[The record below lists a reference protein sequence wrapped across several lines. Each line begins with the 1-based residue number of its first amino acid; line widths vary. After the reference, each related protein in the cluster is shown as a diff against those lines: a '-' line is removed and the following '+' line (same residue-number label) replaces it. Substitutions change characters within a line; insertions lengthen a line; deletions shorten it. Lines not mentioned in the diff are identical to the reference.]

1 MKVNVWRAAA
11 TILPAVFF
19 LLSHAGAIR
28 PAAARRQEQCPVVRV
43 SCPASD
49 VEAGA
54 ETTFTAEVSGG
65 DPAVTPTYNWVV
77 SAGTISSGQGT
88 PTIRVETVGL
98 AGQRIRAAVDVGG
111 YRRECRAE
119 SSCTVS
125 VAAPR
130 AEASRAEA
138 SRGVAYVVI
147 DSGEEKARLDRYAA
161 ALRQQP
167 SAQAY
172 VITYGGRTS
181 GPDVARQ
188 AGDRVRAHLLTTGGI
203 AATRVV
209 TVDGGYR
216 EEPITE
222 LWIVPAG
229 ATPPAPTP
237 TVAAQGVKRAP
248 AKPRPRRG
256 RRRRP

>member
-1 MKVNVWRAAA
+1 MKVNVSRPAAP
-11 TILPAVFF
+11 LLLAVFF
-19 LLSHAGAIR
+19 LLSDAGAIP
-28 PAAARRQEQCPVVRV
+28 PASARRQEQCPVVRV

-77 SAGTISSGQGT
+77 SAGAITSGQGT
-88 PTIRVETVGL
+88 ATIRVETVGVG
-98 AGQRIRAAVDVGG
+98 GQRIRAAVDVGG

-125 VAAPR
+125 VTAPR

-172 VITYGGRTS
+172 IITYGGRAS

-188 AGDRVRAHLLTTGGI
+188 AGDRVRAHLIG
-203 AATRVV
+203 
-209 TVDGGYR
+209 
-216 EEPITE
+216 P
-222 LWIVPAG
+222 
-229 ATPPAPTP
+229 
-237 TVAAQGVKRAP
+237 
-248 AKPRPRRG
+248 G
-256 RRRRP
+256 RLSR